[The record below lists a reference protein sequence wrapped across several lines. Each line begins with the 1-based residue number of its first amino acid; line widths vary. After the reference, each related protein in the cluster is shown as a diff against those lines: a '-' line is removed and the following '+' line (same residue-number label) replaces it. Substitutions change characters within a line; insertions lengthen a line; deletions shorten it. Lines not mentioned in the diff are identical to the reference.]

1 MRVGVRLGDSPTV
14 HGIGAVLGWLEGH
27 GGGHV
32 GHQLHVGHGNLGVGV
47 GTAGVDL
54 HLNSAA
60 GCKLLTEAAVC
71 GGRGVVHQNCTFAH
85 LDGIVER
92 QRRLCG
98 LFIGDSQRRTV
109 VATTTPRRRPSL
121 TDNLRAA
128 GTPCVV
134 RSAFETQPDVLI
146 SQACH
151 GSACRRMGWYRY
163 DRHQCQNHNGS
174 QQQRQES
181 FGNSFDHSHFLL
193 FSLDFPD
200 LISAFTAVPIIRAST
215 AHMCDRWNTICVSA
229 SRKNSFTNRN
239 IP

>member
-1 MRVGVRLGDSPTV
+1 MGVGVRLVDGFPI
-14 HGIGAVLGWLEGH
+14 HRIGAVLGGLEGH
-27 GGGHV
+27 GGAHV
-32 GHQLHVGHGNLGVGV
+32 GHQLHVSHGNLGVGV

-109 VATTTPRRRPSL
+109 VITATASRRRPSL

-128 GTPCVV
+128 GAPRILRIAGEAQT
-134 RSAFETQPDVLI
+134 DVLVSQTGHGTARRRI
-146 SQACH
+146 SGH
-151 GSACRRMGWYRY
+151 RY
-163 DRHQCQNHNGS
+163 VW
-174 QQQRQES
+174 QQRQCHEQ
-181 FGNSFDHSHFLL
+181 HQ
-193 FSLDFPD
+193 
-200 LISAFTAVPIIRAST
+200 
-215 AHMCDRWNTICVSA
+215 C
-229 SRKNSFTNRN
+229 
-239 IP
+239 